1 MATID
6 QFDLFLPMPDEID
19 FVKSDVK
26 DIRDALDR
34 QRKSQFAKI
43 GEIKKMQ
50 LELLE
55 RMDLLERN
63 ICRGAHAK
71 S

>member
-1 MATID
+1 MGKID
-6 QFDLFLPMPDEID
+6 QFDFFLPIPDEID
-19 FVKSDVK
+19 FVKADVK

-50 LELLE
+50 LEILE
-55 RMDLLERN
+55 RMEILERN
-63 ICRGAHAK
+63 ICRGV

>member
-1 MATID
+1 MAEIE
-6 QFDLFLPMPDEID
+6 QFDLFLPIPDELD
-19 FVKSDVK
+19 FVKSDIK

-55 RMDLLERN
+55 RLDILERN
-63 ICRGAHAK
+63 LCRGN
-71 S
+71 